1 MLQGVV
7 LRRETQP
14 YDSPQI
20 QLQEQP
26 KGCITRTKPL
36 CLFPPPLSVTNP
48 PLIEASPITP
58 QWRSS
63 LSEVWSK
70 ATLQVWSY
78 GGKWWL
84 VLMIIFLSKTLFSF
98 TYLIIVL
105 NWGLHVHLAR
115 VRLMQG
121 NQNKTET
128 TINRGIWPRSQRKQR
143 KSKRLLFSFIKIST
157 NSQGVQ

>member
-36 CLFPPPLSVTNP
+36 CLFPPPLSVTKP

-58 QWRSS
+58 QWRLS

-105 NWGLHVHLAR
+105 NWGLHVHSAR
-115 VRLMQG
+115 VRVLEPVWTWLMLATFG
-121 NQNKTET
+121 S
-128 TINRGIWPRSQRKQR
+128 IWSLSFKWSNTPIGLVESHY
-143 KSKRLLFSFIKIST
+143 STLFL
-157 NSQGVQ
+157 